1 MGPSAANRSYS
12 IVEGHEQTY
21 DNNQGHQGPKNI
33 RRGIFRRFDMSKPQP
48 IGFVFILLSIAGLSL
63 FLAYPG
69 MCMAGIRGYP
79 ASDVLPTS
87 FVYDL

>member
-1 MGPSAANRSYS
+1 
-12 IVEGHEQTY
+12 
-21 DNNQGHQGPKNI
+21 
-33 RRGIFRRFDMSKPQP
+33 MSKPQP